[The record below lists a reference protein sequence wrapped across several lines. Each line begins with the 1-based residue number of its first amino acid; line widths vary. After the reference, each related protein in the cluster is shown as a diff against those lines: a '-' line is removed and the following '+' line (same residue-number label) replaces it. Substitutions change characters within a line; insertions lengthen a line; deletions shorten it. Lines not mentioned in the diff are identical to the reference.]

1 MHTGA
6 AFGARQE
13 QARPAGQARHWPRPR
28 LRLQRLPQHWQG
40 SVALLSMLWCKAVV
54 AAGAGPA
61 MPAMP
66 DAGAIGQL
74 VEAATLDAMTEA
86 SVLACLDM
94 GIANGAAMEN
104 AYADWRTRHRLALSR
119 SVVMSLAAR
128 QHREL
133 PWKAMSAA
141 MRERVLGEAQPDAA
155 CDALM
160 RDWTAPTMDVGA
172 LYPAAS
178 ATAQAL
184 IEAQVAHAPS
194 PVPTLAG
201 ISGGGQV
208 LSVSQL
214 LGLVESQRQGG
225 AQRSMPLLL
234 IRGRVRRWLD
244 DRVSFQ
250 LVQDEGPFQ
259 AQRALKLDFDAEPLL
274 GREVVL
280 RAALKDPRDY
290 FLTLDGAAWVREPAG
305 LVPSALPAQAL
316 RRKGVPL
323 QRVLAKPGQGVA
335 EKELAGVVL
344 HGYADYSN
352 GSQWREEVRF
362 LLRDGTAYDRTEMP
376 PDQLLARQSRRL
388 EPQHWLRWRAR
399 GAHYEF
405 QAQDDQGA
413 PSGDWTAGEHRAMR
427 PWAPGTRLD
436 GRYSRS
442 AFYGSLFTGGTSST
456 RGIRFMPDGRFE
468 RSYHSLSGSG
478 SMAAIQGTAIY
489 GSASGD
495 GKGSHSVAGG
505 TVGTGLGS
513 VTTTTAPR
521 QQDDGASRR
530 GQYTL
535 SGYTALLRYDDG
547 HEERLL
553 SFPVRDGSVYL
564 GDASYSIDK

>member
-1 MHTGA
+1 MNMGA
-6 AFGARQE
+6 GFRARQD
-13 QARPAGQARHWPRPR
+13 QVRPAGPARHRHR
-28 LRLQRLPQHWQG
+28 HWRG
-40 SVALLSMLWCKAVV
+40 AAALLGALWCTTVG
-54 AAGAGPA
+54 AAGAATSLGQP
-61 MPAMP
+61 MP
-66 DAGAIGQL
+66 DATAIGQL

-104 AYADWRTRHRLALSR
+104 AYAEWRARHRLALSR
-119 SVVMSLAAR
+119 SVVMNLAAR
-128 QHREL
+128 QHRDL

-141 MRERVLGEAQPDAA
+141 LRERVLGEAQPDAV
-155 CDALM
+155 CDTLM
-160 RDWTAPTMDVGA
+160 RDWSAPTMDVGT
-172 LYPAAS
+172 LYPAA
-178 ATAQAL
+178 AGTAQAL
-184 IEAQVAHAPS
+184 IEAQAAHAPS
-194 PVPTLAG
+194 SVPTLAG
-201 ISGGGQV
+201 IPGGGQV

-225 AQRSMPLLL
+225 AQQRSWPPLL
-234 IRGRVRRWLD
+234 IKGRVRRWLD

-259 AQRALKLDFDAEPLL
+259 AQRALKLGFDAEPLL

-280 RAALKDPRDY
+280 RATLKNPRDY
-290 FLTLDGAAWVREPAG
+290 FLELEDAAWVREPAG
-305 LVPSALPAQAL
+305 LVPSTLPAQAL

-376 PDQLLARQSRRL
+376 PDHLLARQSRRL
-388 EPQHWLRWRAR
+388 EPQHWLRWRAKGER
-399 GAHYEF
+399 YEF

-478 SMAAIQGTAIY
+478 SMAAVQGTAIY

-495 GKGSHSVAGG
+495 GKGSQSVAGG

-521 QQDDGASRR
+521 RQDDGASRR